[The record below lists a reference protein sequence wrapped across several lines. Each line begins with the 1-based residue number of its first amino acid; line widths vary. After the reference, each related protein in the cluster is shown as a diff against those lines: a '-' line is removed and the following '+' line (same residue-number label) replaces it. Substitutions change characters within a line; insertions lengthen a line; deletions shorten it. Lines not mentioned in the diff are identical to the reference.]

1 MFDLKTMITS
11 ALTAIVVAVVV
22 VMLVGSNTPA
32 IGGDTRFPN
41 SVLGAKALTLS
52 NGSAT
57 TTLTTGKVCF
67 VVTQQDGD
75 VSYAFFNTVGTLAT
89 SSVACN

>member
-1 MFDLKTMITS
+1 MIKTIITS
-11 ALTAIVVAVVV
+11 GLTALVVALVV

-32 IGGDTRFPN
+32 VGGETRFPN
-41 SVLGAKALTLS
+41 STLGAKALTLT

-57 TTLTTGKVCF
+57 TTLTTGKVCM

-75 VSYAFFNTVGTLAT
+75 VSYAFFNTSGSLAT
-89 SSVACN
+89 STTACN

>member
-32 IGGDTRFPN
+32 VGGTTRFPN
-41 SVLGAKALTLS
+41 SDMTVQSLRLS
-52 NGSAT
+52 NAAAT
-57 TTLTTGKVCF
+57 TTLTTGRVCM

-75 VSYAFFNTVGTLAT
+75 VSYAFFNTTGSLAT